1 MYFGN
6 FYERGIFQVVFLI
19 FIVVFVFCRA
29 CGCLLSQF
37 VNATFEM

>member
-29 CGCLLSQF
+29 CGCCCQF